1 LLLRSGNGWM
11 RLKPQ
16 YLFALILVGVLV
28 LAFVVGTIMNA
39 AGKAGKAEAKTAAQT
54 KAADPTVQAVLT
66 PEVAK
71 PYIVT
76 IRGRT
81 ESARSVVVKSE
92 SAGVVAAT
100 PAVEGSYV
108 RKGTVLCR
116 LNVDARQATLDQA
129 RANVRSR
136 QLQQKASADLAAKG
150 YRSQTQVLQDQANLD
165 AAAAAARQAEIGV
178 EQMNIRAPF
187 NGVFDK
193 RDAEIGT
200 YLAPGQACGTMIE
213 LNPLLIVGDLP
224 ETETSKVRVG
234 ANATAQLTSGESL
247 SGRIRYASR
256 EADAMTRTYRVEV
269 TANNPNLIRS
279 GLSASVKIGTGV
291 GPAHLIPLSS
301 LVLDAKGRQG
311 VRYVLDDNR
320 VAFSPVTVLEET
332 PQGIWV
338 TGLQGPVRI
347 ITVGQS
353 YVAEGQKVRVG
364 VAR

>member
-1 LLLRSGNGWM
+1 M

-16 YLFALILVGVLV
+16 YLFALILVGVLL
-28 LAFVVGTIMNA
+28 LAFAVGTILNA
-39 AGKAGKAEAKTAAQT
+39 SKSGKAEAKTAPAS

-71 PYIVT
+71 AYVVT

-108 RKGTVLCR
+108 RKGTVLC
-116 LNVDARQATLDQA
+116 LLKVDARQATLDQA
-129 RANVRSR
+129 RAAMRSR
-136 QLQQKASADLAAKG
+136 ELQQKASVDLAAKG

-165 AAAAAARQAEIGV
+165 AAAATVRQAEIGV

-187 NGVFDK
+187 TGVFDK
-193 RDAEIGT
+193 RDAEIGA
-200 YLAPGQACGTMIE
+200 YLSPLGQQSCGTMIE

-224 ETETSKVRVG
+224 ETEASKVRIG
-234 ANATAQLTSGESL
+234 ASATAQLTSGETL
-247 SGRIRYASR
+247 SGRVRYAAR

-269 TANNPNLIRS
+269 TANNPGLIRS
-279 GLSASVKIGTGV
+279 GLSASVKIGAGV
-291 GPAHLIPLSS
+291 GPAHLVPLSS

-311 VRYVLDDNR
+311 VRYVLNDNR